1 MNSPVACERPDL
13 GARPPAPR
21 GRVLVVDDEEPN
33 RLLLRAPLEARG
45 YEVEEASN
53 GEEALR
59 QVAARPPDVVLL
71 DLMMPLLDGFQTC
84 RRLKSQPATAP
95 IPVLMVTALSE
106 RQERLL
112 AIQAGA
118 NDYLAKP
125 VDLQDLIL
133 RVGNA
138 VQIKRLYDQVQAE
151 RERSERLLLNI
162 LPAPVAERMKRGETP
177 IADAVPEAGVLL
189 ADLVGFTRLAS
200 TVGADHVV
208 ELLDEVFSAFD
219 LLVERSGLEKIK
231 TIGDAYLAAA
241 GVPLPHPQPA
251 HAVATLA
258 LALQTET
265 QRFNENYG
273 TSFRLRIGLSVGPL
287 VAGVIG
293 RNKFAYDIWGE
304 TVNVACRLC
313 GAARPGEILLP
324 AETASGLKEHFDLGA
339 PSPVELKG
347 LGLMQVR
354 PLLGRHGAS

>member
-1 MNSPVACERPDL
+1 MNSPAVRDQPDL
-13 GARPPAPR
+13 AARQHAPR

-33 RLLLRAPLEARG
+33 RLLLRDPLEARG
-45 YEVEEASN
+45 YAVEEATH

-59 QVAARPPDVVLL
+59 VAAARPPDVILL
-71 DLMMPLLDGFQTC
+71 DLMMPVLDGFQTC
-84 RRLKSQPATAP
+84 RRLKSQPVTAP

-118 NDYLAKP
+118 NDYLTKP

-138 VQIKRLYDQVQAE
+138 VQVKRLYDQVQAE
-151 RERSERLLLNI
+151 RERSEQLLRNI

-208 ELLDEVFSAFD
+208 ELLNEVFTAFD

-251 HAVATLA
+251 RAVATLA
-258 LALQTET
+258 LALRAET
-265 QRFNENYG
+265 QRINENYG

-324 AETASGLKEHFDLGA
+324 AETAWRLEERFEVGA
-339 PSPVELKG
+339 SRPVELKG
-347 LGLMQVR
+347 LGLLQVR
-354 PLLGRHGAS
+354 PLHGQRGSS